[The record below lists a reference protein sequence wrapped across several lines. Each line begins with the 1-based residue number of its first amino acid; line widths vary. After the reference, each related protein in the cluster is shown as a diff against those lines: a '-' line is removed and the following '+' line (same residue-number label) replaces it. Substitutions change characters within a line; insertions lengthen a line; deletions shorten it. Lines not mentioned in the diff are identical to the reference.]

1 VLSAGAIKERCAD
14 VSTEKRSIAKKKTKA
29 VLHMDWDLL

>member
-14 VSTEKRSIAKKKTKA
+14 ASTEKSSVAKKKTKP